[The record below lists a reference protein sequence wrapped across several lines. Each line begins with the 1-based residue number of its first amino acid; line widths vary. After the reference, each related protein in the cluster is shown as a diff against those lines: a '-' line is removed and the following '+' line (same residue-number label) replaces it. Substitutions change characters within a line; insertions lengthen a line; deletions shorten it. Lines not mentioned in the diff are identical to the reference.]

1 MILFKE
7 ESYKIIGA
15 ALKVYNTLGH
25 GFLESVYHKALQ
37 IEFDQANIPYDHERD
52 IKIVIRELN

>member
-25 GFLESVYHKALQ
+25 GFLESVYHEALK
-37 IEFDQANIPYDHERD
+37 IEFDRASIPYDYERD
-52 IKIVIRELN
+52 IKML